1 MLRPNSVG
9 EFFRLVAVVPAQK
22 TLETKCRVESLLAG
36 AKLAVACNRFQRE
49 QGRWPETL
57 PELVP
62 DYLGEV
68 PRDPYDGAPFRYSA
82 EKGLV
87 WAVGQNL
94 TDDGGSTQVPCS
106 SKEYVASRDR
116 RRAEDFVFALRPP
129 AAE

>member
-1 MLRPNSVG
+1 M
-9 EFFRLVAVVPAQK
+9 
-22 TLETKCRVESLLAG
+22 
-36 AKLAVACNRFQRE
+36 ACNRFERN

-57 PELVP
+57 AELVP
-62 DYLGEV
+62 EYLADV
-68 PRDPYDGAPFRYSA
+68 PRDPFDGAPFRYSA

-106 SKEYVASRDR
+106 SKEYVAGRDR

-129 AAE
+129 PAE